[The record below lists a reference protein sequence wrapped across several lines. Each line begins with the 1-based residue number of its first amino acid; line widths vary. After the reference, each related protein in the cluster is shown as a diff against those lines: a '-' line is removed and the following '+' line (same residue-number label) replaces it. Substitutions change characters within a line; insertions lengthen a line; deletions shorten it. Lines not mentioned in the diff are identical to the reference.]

1 MSPSKR
7 DPADSHDRSDRSD
20 RQAKHAQHV
29 EYVEHDELVSDP
41 RTETPEDARVDDLIE
56 SDASP
61 EVIADAVEQQDAAD
75 AATTLETL
83 PQEDASD
90 VVSEMEVDAAADAL
104 SHMAVPLAVSVIE
117 DLIDDDP
124 AYAGRVLSEMAP
136 DDATDLLQALP
147 KNDRDRLLSMMAAGT
162 ALRLR
167 ELMVYPRESAGGM
180 MTTQY
185 LSVREHETV
194 AEAIEH
200 IRRGDPIEH
209 AQQAFVTDR
218 KGRLKGVIGLRKLLV
233 SRGSELIGDVCERRV
248 DAVSPEI
255 DRELLAHEFERYDY
269 LELPIVDS
277 DQRLLGIVTVDDVID
292 IIRAEGTEDAQRMVG
307 AGKEEGVY
315 STVRQKLRGRFPWLI
330 VNLFTS
336 AVAAVVVMQFEGVIV
351 EIALL
356 AALMP
361 IIANQS
367 GNAGQQSL
375 AVTLRGIVLDQ
386 IRPRRAWIHIRREMT
401 VGLLNGLICGVFVGG
416 AVSIAHVALGHSWH
430 LGVVIAISMVATL
443 TIGCA
448 TGSAMPII
456 MKRLGFDPATAS
468 TIFLTMVTDAMSFF
482 IFLGLASLF
491 SKWIH

>member
-1 MSPSKR
+1 MQPG
-7 DPADSHDRSDRSD
+7 DSQPRPDD
-20 RQAKHAQHV
+20 AI
-29 EYVEHDELVSDP
+29 EDP
-41 RTETPEDARVDDLIE
+41 REESAEDVRVEELIE
-56 SDASP
+56 EEAP
-61 EVIADAVEQQDAAD
+61 VEELADAVEQQEPADAAD
-75 AATTLETL
+75 TLESL
-83 PQEDASD
+83 PGEEAAE
-90 VVSEMEVDAAADAL
+90 VVSEMEIDAAADAL
-104 SHMAVPLAVSVIE
+104 SHMATPLAVSVIE
-117 DLIDDDP
+117 DLIDEDP
-124 AYAGRVLSEMAP
+124 AYAGLLLGAMAP
-136 DDATDLLQALP
+136 DDATDLLQVLP
-147 KNDRDRLLSMMAAGT
+147 ARDRDRLLAHMATLT
-162 ALRLR
+162 AHRLR

-200 IRRGDPIEH
+200 IRRGEPIEN

-233 SRGSELIGDVCERRV
+233 SRGAELIGDICERRV
-248 DAVSPEI
+248 DAVNPEI

-269 LELPIVDS
+269 LELPIVDQE
-277 DQRLLGIVTVDDVID
+277 QRLLGVVTVDDVID

-307 AGKEEGVY
+307 AGKEEGVF
-315 STVRQKLRGRFPWLI
+315 STVAQKMRGRFPWLI

-336 AVAAVVVMQFEGVIV
+336 AIAGFVVFQFDAMIA
-351 EIALL
+351 EIAVL

-386 IRPRRAWIHIRREMT
+386 MQEQRVMTHIRREMT
-401 VGLLNGLICGVFVGG
+401 VGILNGAVCGTLVGFLIGG
-416 AVSIAHVALGHSWH
+416 YKLATDGQWH
-430 LGVVIAISMVATL
+430 LGIVVGISMVVTL
-443 TIGCA
+443 TIGCV

-468 TIFLTMVTDAMSFF
+468 TIFLTMVTDSMSFF
-482 IFLGLASLF
+482 VFLGLASLCAQ
-491 SKWIH
+491 WIL